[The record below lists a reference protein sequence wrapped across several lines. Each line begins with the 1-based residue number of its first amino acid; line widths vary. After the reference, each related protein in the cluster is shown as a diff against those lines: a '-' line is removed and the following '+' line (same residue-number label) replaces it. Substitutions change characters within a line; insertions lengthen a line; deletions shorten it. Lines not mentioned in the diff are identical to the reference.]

1 MMRIS
6 NTSAERS
13 IESMESDAKA
23 GHQAGQVRAAQHQK
37 ARGKA
42 EGGRQEPGANEG
54 DGGLDDDLML
64 GEKARR
70 VGSDAEKGR
79 MAQRDDPGIA
89 KDEIERK
96 REQAPD
102 RGFGQDE
109 MTARQEIDGREGREP
124 ERELKW
130 TEARA
135 ASQKTGKDSVDLA
148 AHRVPTRQLPC
159 RAAGKQTLRTQDQDH
174 DHDGI
179 DHEGT
184 DGRNLDDDFAYL
196 P

>member
-1 MMRIS
+1 MF
-6 NTSAERS
+6 
-13 IESMESDAKA
+13 
-23 GHQAGQVRAAQHQK
+23 
-37 ARGKA
+37 
-42 EGGRQEPGANEG
+42 
-54 DGGLDDDLML
+54 

-70 VGSDAEKGR
+70 IGCYAEEGR
-79 MAQRDDPGIA
+79 MAQRDDACIA

-109 MTARQEIDGREGREP
+109 MTAWQEIDGRERREP
-124 ERELKW
+124 ERELKR

-135 ASQKTGKDSVDLA
+135 AGQKTGNGSVDLA
-148 AHRVPTRQLPC
+148 AHRVPRQLPR
-159 RAAGKQTLRTQDQDH
+159 RAAGKQTLRAQDQDH

-184 DGRNLDDDFAYL
+184 DVRNVDEDSAYL
-196 P
+196 GVVPTVVFAHYVCD

>member
-1 MMRIS
+1 
-6 NTSAERS
+6 
-13 IESMESDAKA
+13 
-23 GHQAGQVRAAQHQK
+23 
-37 ARGKA
+37 
-42 EGGRQEPGANEG
+42 
-54 DGGLDDDLML
+54 ML

-70 VGSDAEKGR
+70 VGPDAEKGR
-79 MAQRDDPGIA
+79 MAQRDDPGVA
-89 KDEIERK
+89 KNKIERQ

-102 RGFGQDE
+102 RSLGQDE
-109 MTARQEIDGREGREP
+109 MAARQEIDGREGREP

-135 ASQKTGKDSVDLA
+135 ASQKTCNGSVDLA
-148 AHRVPTRQLPC
+148 AHRVPTRQLPR

-184 DGRNLDDDFAYL
+184 DVRNVDDDFAYL
-196 P
+196 GVVPTVVFAHYVCDA